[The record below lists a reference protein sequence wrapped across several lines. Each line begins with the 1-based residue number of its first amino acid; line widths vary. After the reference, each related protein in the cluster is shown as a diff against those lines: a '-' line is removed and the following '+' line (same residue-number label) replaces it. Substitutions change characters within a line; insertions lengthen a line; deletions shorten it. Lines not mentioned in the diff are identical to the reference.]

1 MFFFRNYIERPKE
14 LCTLVFAT
22 EAIYIIY
29 IKRGI
34 KKAILLQ
41 NSQTKEQI
49 YNNVS
54 QQLRDILQPI
64 HSQEMNPLTHNQKIQ
79 LINKFN
85 AAINRITVT
94 INGVPK
100 QVFKMETRINK
111 YGNSNVSRGSNLN
124 AYGTDLVL
132 KIPYDIDFLQ
142 NAKRRT

>member
-1 MFFFRNYIERPKE
+1 
-14 LCTLVFAT
+14 VFAT
-22 EAIYIIY
+22 EAIYVIY